1 MHTYEKPPDN
11 PRMHDASILNI
22 QLSLV
27 PNFGLVSYW
36 RSSWHPLPESKLYF
50 SQPSDQGAQ
59 RLECHKEQHEFYACV
74 RAQLR
79 RKYQL

>member
-27 PNFGLVSYW
+27 PNFGLVSY
-36 RSSWHPLPESKLYF
+36 
-50 SQPSDQGAQ
+50 
-59 RLECHKEQHEFYACV
+59 
-74 RAQLR
+74 
-79 RKYQL
+79 